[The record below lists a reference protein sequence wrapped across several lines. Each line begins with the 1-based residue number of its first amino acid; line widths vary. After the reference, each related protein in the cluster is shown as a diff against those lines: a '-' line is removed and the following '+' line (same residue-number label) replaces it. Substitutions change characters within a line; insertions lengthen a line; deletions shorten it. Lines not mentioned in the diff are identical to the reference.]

1 MAVTIIDVARK
12 ANVSKSTVSLVI
24 NNSAAIKPE
33 TRYKVL
39 KAIEELGYV
48 PNMNARGLTSKKT
61 NILGVLTMVENLFQ
75 KSYNFDSD
83 TEVFSYDVSIGIP
96 KGLINTDFGLL
107 NERFCIPENNDDLPL
122 LIKNNRIDGLF
133 VIGSLFGDNFAKK
146 IKGCGVPAVVVG
158 RKHDLFDYVTAD
170 IEQGAFL
177 ATNHL
182 LETGHKKLC
191 YINCPPV
198 FSTSVDRFN
207 GFRKAIENASE
218 FKADQTWMVE
228 TKHNNGEG
236 GYLAIKEIW
245 ESGIRPDGIL
255 AANDSIALGIMRYLY
270 EQKVY
275 IPDDISIIG
284 YEDSILSGYA
294 VPALST
300 VNINKELIGEEA
312 CKILLNRIARPK
324 SKKVSLVL
332 PTALVH
338 RDSVID
344 RS

>member
-1 MAVTIIDVARK
+1 MAVTIIDVARR

-24 NNSAAIKPE
+24 NNSAAIKLE
-33 TRYKVL
+33 TKFKVL

-48 PNMNARGLTSKKT
+48 PNINARGLTSRKT

-96 KGLINTDFGLL
+96 KGLVNTDFGLL

-146 IKGCGVPAVVVG
+146 IKECGVPAVVVG
-158 RKHDLFDYVTAD
+158 RKHDLFDYITAD

-177 ATNHL
+177 ATSHL
-182 LETGHKKLC
+182 LETGHKRIC
-191 YINCPPV
+191 YINCPPA
-198 FSTSVDRFN
+198 FSTSADRYR
-207 GFRKAIENASE
+207 GFQKALDTSE
-218 FKADQTWMVE
+218 YRADETWMVGTE
-228 TKHNNGEG
+228 HNNGEG

-300 VNINKELIGEEA
+300 VDINKELIGEEA

-324 SKKVSLVL
+324 SKRVSLTL
-332 PTALVH
+332 PTKLVH